1 MIRHEGPVSLV
12 LRGVR
17 VLDEAGGFT
26 DPVDLMTTGG
36 RVKALAPRLPAA
48 RGHRD
53 IDADGL
59 WLLPGVVD
67 CHVHIGLPSFDAL
80 ELLRT
85 PLSLRTLETAQALRR
100 TLLAGV
106 TCLRDAGGTDGGV
119 REAVTRGYVPGP
131 RLQVSVLAIGP
142 TGGHGDGFLAGPGM
156 ECGTDYSVPDY
167 PGRPPLCTDGP
178 EEMRKMVRR
187 LLRSGADWI
196 KLMATGGV
204 LAAGDGLFEPELTD
218 DEIAMAVA
226 EASRRG
232 KGVMVHALGG
242 PALRVAVQAG
252 ARSIEHGTFLTE
264 ADARLMAERGC
275 ALVPTLAV
283 YHDLARLASAG
294 KLTEVATLR
303 MAQVAPKLGEA
314 VAIARRAGVQIALG
328 SDFGHRD
335 QHGRNLVELCH
346 LHEAGLTVQEA
357 LLAGTAGGAS
367 LCGIGDRVGRIAAGY
382 EFDAV
387 LLDEDPGDLSC
398 FLTSD
403 AVTGVFKDGVPV
415 LPHVRLRD

>member
-156 ECGTDYSVPDY
+156 ECAHGLLGARLSGTSA
-167 PGRPPLCTDGP
+167 PLHRRTRGDAQDGP
-178 EEMRKMVRR
+178 PPPAFGGGLDQADGHGRR
-187 LLRSGADWI
+187 PRRWRRPLR
-196 KLMATGGV
+196 
-204 LAAGDGLFEPELTD
+204 
-218 DEIAMAVA
+218 
-226 EASRRG
+226 
-232 KGVMVHALGG
+232 
-242 PALRVAVQAG
+242 AG
-252 ARSIEHGTFLTE
+252 A
-264 ADARLMAERGC
+264 
-275 ALVPTLAV
+275 
-283 YHDLARLASAG
+283 
-294 KLTEVATLR
+294 
-303 MAQVAPKLGEA
+303 
-314 VAIARRAGVQIALG
+314 
-328 SDFGHRD
+328 
-335 QHGRNLVELCH
+335 HGR
-346 LHEAGLTVQEA
+346 
-357 LLAGTAGGAS
+357 
-367 LCGIGDRVGRIAAGY
+367 
-382 EFDAV
+382 
-387 LLDEDPGDLSC
+387 
-398 FLTSD
+398 
-403 AVTGVFKDGVPV
+403 
-415 LPHVRLRD
+415 